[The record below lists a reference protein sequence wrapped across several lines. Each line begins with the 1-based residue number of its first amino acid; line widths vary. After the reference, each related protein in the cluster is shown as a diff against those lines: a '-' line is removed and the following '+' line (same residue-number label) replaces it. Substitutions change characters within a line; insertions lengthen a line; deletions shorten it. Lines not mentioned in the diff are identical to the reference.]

1 MVVYVQPPH
10 GASAGHLASRDPFCA
25 NAEPT
30 KATAA
35 RAAVN
40 VCRTM
45 VAAALERA
53 LAVGYGS

>member
-45 VAAALERA
+45 VAAAVERA
-53 LAVGYGS
+53 LAVV